1 MHKSTW
7 LQLFFLFFLVV
18 AINTTAQAQDNDFIE
33 GRIFQVAL
41 EFAPGFIATGEP
53 TFGTLGQGENISLN
67 QTLPAGTCTFWI
79 AAGDTAQ
86 SDIDISVWA
95 GDSRVAHD
103 NANDDWP
110 VVHYCS
116 APEQEVRVD
125 LLMYGGSGNF
135 GLRTFSHAFS
145 GTDEIEVEMSFLAS
159 VYAVGMEPQGTI
171 SRHTLGDG
179 ESETL
184 TFSLQGGACYSMIGA
199 SASEIGNL
207 DFYLF
212 DSEGRIIDADTAPDN
227 YPIVGVCVEVD
238 DSFFLRTAVYDGAGE
253 FGWRIFRESV
263 PY

>member
-1 MHKSTW
+1 MNKSTW
-7 LQLFFLFFLVV
+7 LHLFFPVLLVV
-18 AINTTAQAQDNDFIE
+18 AADSAAQAQETDFIE

-41 EFAPGFIATGEP
+41 EFAPGFTAIGEP
-53 TFGTLGQGENISLN
+53 TFGTLVQGENTSLN
-67 QTLPAGTCTFWI
+67 QTLSAGTCTFWI
-79 AAGDTAQ
+79 AAGDTGQ
-86 SDIDISVWA
+86 SDIDISVWL
-95 GDSRVAHD
+95 GDRRIAHD

-116 APEQEVRVD
+116 ASEQEVLID
-125 LLMYGGSGNF
+125 LLMYSGAGSF

-159 VYAVGMEPQGTI
+159 VYADGMEPQGTV

-184 TFSLQGGACYSMIGA
+184 TFSLQGGACYSIIGA
-199 SASEIGNL
+199 SAAGVGNL

-227 YPIVGVCVEVD
+227 YPIVGVCVEMD

-253 FGWRIFRESV
+253 FGWGIFRESA